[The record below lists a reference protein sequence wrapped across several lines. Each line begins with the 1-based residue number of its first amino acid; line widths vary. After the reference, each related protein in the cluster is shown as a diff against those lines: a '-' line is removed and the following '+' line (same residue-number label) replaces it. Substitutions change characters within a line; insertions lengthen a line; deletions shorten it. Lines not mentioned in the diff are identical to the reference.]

1 MAERDVRQ
9 YLKQRIEALG
19 GEVRAVAWL
28 GRRHAPDVLVLL
40 PERTVGGVVSEWRLM
55 PRSEWVECKAP
66 DGRLRPGQQ
75 REHERMR
82 AAGCVVHVIWSEA
95 QVDEVYPL

>member
-1 MAERDVRQ
+1 MAERDVRK
-9 YLKQRIEALG
+9 YLKQRIEDLG

-40 PERTVGGVVSEWRLM
+40 PQRPTTTAGWYLG
-55 PRSEWVECKAP
+55 PRNDWVECKAP